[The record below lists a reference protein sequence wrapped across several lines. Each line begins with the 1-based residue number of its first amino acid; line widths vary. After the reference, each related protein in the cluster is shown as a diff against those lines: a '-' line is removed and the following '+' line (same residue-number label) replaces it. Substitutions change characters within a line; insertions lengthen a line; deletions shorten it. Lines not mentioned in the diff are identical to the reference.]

1 MLTGDE
7 KSGKVKYKNCF
18 STSKRF
24 DGQFGTS
31 PPCSFAVTPNHLG
44 VFLFFCKLC
53 YNKTIMIRWIL
64 ILLVLGAIVAAFV
77 PSTTTIFTLLL
88 FIAIFFL
95 ARNLD
100 FGLILLVFFFPYLGL
115 VIDFSAFEIF
125 REAPYLRS
133 INAPFIDLYGLML
146 FAAWGLHI
154 IKNAKFKIKNENTDK
169 ILHFPF
175 SILNSL
181 PHWRSYLLF
190 WFSGLISLMRVPSIQ
205 LDTSIKYFL
214 RPFTFFYL
222 VFFAPVVSILT
233 KIHNPTSSPSP
244 GLRPSSPAGRG
255 ASKHFPSPSGRGE
268 GEGGLFTDTARTV
281 IVGKVDKKVR
291 ELVKVTEKALKI
303 GIKQVRAGRRVSHIA
318 KAVEKYIEKF
328 GFGIVRD
335 LVGHGV
341 GYKVHEPP
349 EVPNFW
355 EEGFPDC
362 VLEEGMVI
370 AIEPMVNLGGWR
382 VKVQPDGWTIVTVDG
397 KPSAHFEHTVIVRKR
412 GAEIVTK

>member
-1 MLTGDE
+1 MNHGVTIKTPEELELIRKG
-7 KSGKVKYKNCF
+7 GKKLGNILDRLCKMVKPSVTTEELDVAAERMIREAGGEPAFKGYTTRLGLIPF
-18 STSKRF
+18 ST
-24 DGQFGTS
+24 
-31 PPCSFAVTPNHLG
+31 
-44 VFLFFCKLC
+44 
-53 YNKTIMIRWIL
+53 TICACL
-64 ILLVLGAIVAAFV
+64 NNEVVHAPAV
-77 PSTTTIFTLLL
+77 PSRMIKEG
-88 FIAIFFL
+88 
-95 ARNLD
+95 D
-100 FGLILLVFFFPYLGL
+100 LVK
-115 VIDFSAFEIF
+115 IDI
-125 REAPYLRS
+125 
-133 INAPFIDLYGLML
+133 G
-146 FAAWGLHI
+146 
-154 IKNAKFKIKNENTDK
+154 
-169 ILHFPF
+169 
-175 SILNSL
+175 
-181 PHWRSYLLF
+181 
-190 WFSGLISLMRVPSIQ
+190 MRW
-205 LDTSIKYFL
+205 
-214 RPFTFFYL
+214 
-222 VFFAPVVSILT
+222 PVR
-233 KIHNPTSSPSP
+233 PSP